1 MAVFAVMAVSP
12 AVAAE
17 IKTDTTQK
25 TGDLVMSGDSNKI
38 VSQGSIAEYW
48 KATGFLSGYW
58 NTIAE
63 LPGFIAGSTNPD
75 VTVSSGDITMS
86 TTTGYNAIVGS
97 VTGDVGFNLLALKF
111 NAYGGRPTI
120 IAENGDVLM
129 DGPANAVM
137 LGSTIK
143 GVDITL
149 ENSKNQV
156 VSVGTVAN
164 GVLGDF
170 AGKFMPADLGKV
182 EGIFNIVQG
191 SNLTASGSVTMNTA
205 TDTAVNNLKVNVIA
219 GGRGDISTLVSNYL
233 KDKIS
238 SSFFSDIAGA
248 IVNGMADDDFG
259 STITAT
265 ENITMGGGAS
275 VIVDTTLSDLADFAT
290 ADDKMTGL
298 QSLLAG
304 KSGNSTPVTLTAG
317 KDINLNSII
326 NMAYAAQG
334 GVALSAGSNIL
345 ADGALNVFGGKTK
358 LTANNIKLTPG
369 TSVSINKLV
378 GELKQLDGLM
388 PVGLSSITSDLGTL
402 ADQDVNASIVAGG
415 AYLKATA
422 LTNVEEDQD
431 AGGDIVLGGTAGIVV
446 NTEVTDILGAAKEHL
461 ATDDPHKMLFAK
473 DVLMSGTATKL
484 EADRD
489 INMGAQLNVLHGG
502 GFTKTPG
509 ENALTITAGNDVTL
523 HGAANLVS
531 GNVVVNAGSV
541 DDEGN
546 IKVGDIHMQGY
557 PLNSQLAG
565 AVAGL
570 ANGYLQIDDPS
581 SSPVSGMIGKLA
593 EKGSFN
599 VVTGGATL
607 NATGD
612 IIMDAKS
619 VDDVGKVGNINV
631 VLDTQ
636 FTDVITAVINGE
648 PSAILPT
655 TDKDVIKPTT
665 TLTAGGDIDLLGR
678 VNVVNGL
685 RGDVKVT
692 AGGNVNLQGNLSMV
706 SGNASVTGKTI
717 NINTDEAEKYKMY
730 VDSSELSI
738 LPDFTILDQIGGS
751 IEGVAMNAAVVAGG
765 ANLTSEGVDDKG
777 NGITIGGTVGLLM
790 NTPVADAI
798 KEFNPLSS
806 TKNPFE
812 LEIGASL
819 LQKGTATTLT
829 ATTGNIN
836 VGSQF
841 NLMHGGGFVKD
852 AVTKEIVRGENSLIL
867 NAKAGDVNVEGTA
880 NVVSGNVEVY
890 AKDITMTGEVLS
902 GGMADA
908 ANGLVGSLISGMD
921 IPGADKLTSSGVLN
935 KLIDKGSVNMVT
947 GGALLDATGD
957 IIMTGKSVDDVGKIG
972 NINAVIDTEIVD
984 VLEAKDGQLGSLVH
998 GGGYMTTL
1006 QADGNIKLEG
1016 RVNLVNGTY
1025 VTLNA
1030 GKDVDLN
1037 GNLSMIS
1044 GGAKVTGNN
1053 IKLNDDETGKLQMY
1067 FDSEELGA
1075 ILPAGS
1081 PITEMMDR
1089 FGVTDLLGTTG
1100 VNAAIVAGGA
1110 NLTATG
1116 DITTGGT
1123 VSMLVNTPLSE
1134 VMKELETWTEIKDE
1148 TWMVNQLL
1156 QTGTATSVHAD
1167 GNINLASRLNLMH
1180 GGNFG
1185 ENGAALSLTAG
1196 NDVKMSGSANVVSGN
1211 VKVEAGSRDAE
1222 GNIIQAGNI
1231 TMTGE
1236 PLKFDTGDA
1245 LDGVTGGEMLS
1256 KLAAQ
1261 GSTNIV
1267 TGGATLKATN
1277 NIKLDSM
1284 ANFVLDT
1291 EAVDLTEVIM
1301 NGNMNSVVEGGNKLT
1316 SLNADGNID
1325 LTGRLN
1331 MVNGAYVALNA
1342 GKDVNIN
1349 GTLNIVSG
1357 KAKVNGANINLNGQ
1371 TSVGLDWGEIIPGVV
1386 GDYVDGT
1393 GLTDKLNKGVN
1404 GNLVLGGSKLEAAN
1418 DIKMTGMASVVTNVP
1433 LGSAFEALNKKMD
1446 ETWQPE
1452 LWLMKDMLNDGVAT
1466 TLEADG
1472 NIEMGSRLNMLHGG
1486 NMADANAALKLTAG
1500 KEVII
1505 AGTANIISGNT
1516 QVIAG
1521 EGIKITGKTGV
1532 GFDWNQVVDVLPDKY
1547 AGYGELAGQMG
1558 ILGKLNKGVN
1568 GNVIAG
1574 GATLT
1579 AESGDITMEGMATAV
1594 VDVTAENVLT
1604 AVETMNGTP
1613 IMEGGAEDTLI
1624 KAKNGSIN
1632 LNSRLN
1638 LVNGGQVTLDANQNV
1653 NMNGTFNVVSGNANV
1668 VAGGNIEMNAQN
1680 KVGVDI
1686 SPMLDGHY
1694 AEIAKDLGMAD
1705 VLKNGVSSNIVAGG
1719 AKLEAEGDVKMS
1731 GVATAI
1737 VDTTASNVISAV
1749 KGDNLGEL
1757 MKGGKSKT
1765 EVIAGGDIKL
1775 ESQLN
1780 VVNGGNTKNA
1790 GGVHLSAGKD
1800 VLVGGKIS
1808 VVNRAEITTGNML
1821 TFDSD
1826 MSVVKNSSISATTDG
1841 VYFTGD
1847 KAELTNVNFNES
1859 YVSVQGANLL
1869 NTAGSTLEGTGSL
1882 SLESGSL
1889 VNAGSIELDIIVQGG
1904 QLSYTG
1910 DAEFASIYAISGVL
1924 NIDSSVTIN
1933 DTLVLGAVAS
1943 TFSMENTADSLTLNI
1958 NYNGAPIAAT
1968 NGIALGTGLNINVM
1982 VDDLQD
1988 IIGKEYDLFDGIAEF
2003 EQLLGSNLTFTDGS
2017 DTVTVDI
2024 EETSEGFKIVAST
2037 PIPEPTTATL
2047 SLLALAALAA
2057 RRRRK

>member
-12 AVAAE
+12 AVADNVT
-17 IKTDTTQK
+17 INSDQICSDGLT
-25 TGDLVMSGDSNKI
+25 MSGSDFNKI
-38 VSQGSIAEYW
+38 VGKDKSILWY
-48 KATGFLSGYW
+48 TLPSYILSD
-58 NTIAE
+58 
-63 LPGFIAGSTNPD
+63 STAN
-75 VTVSSGDITMS
+75 VTVTSGNLEMS
-86 TTTGYNAIVGS
+86 TTNGYNAIVGS
-97 VTGDVGFNLLALKF
+97 VTGDFSAILISGKGAPNVTA
-111 NAYGGRPTI
+111 NA
-120 IAENGDVLM
+120 GDVIM
-129 DGPANAVM
+129 KGPANAVM
-137 LGSTIK
+137 LGSTVK
-143 GVDITL
+143 GTNITL
-149 ENSKNQV
+149 ENNGDKTIT
-156 VSVGTVAN
+156 VGNVAS
-164 GVLGDF
+164 GILGDF
-170 AGKFMPADLGKV
+170 GAPFIPSSMKEM

-191 SNLTASGSVTMNTA
+191 SNLEASGSVTLNT
-205 TDTAVNNLKVNVIA
+205 TTNTAVNTLKVNVIA
-219 GGRGDISTLVSNYL
+219 GGRGDITDVVSDYL
-233 KDKIS
+233 DDKLGDRVAKYS
-238 SSFFSDIAGA
+238 GA
-248 IVNGMADDDFG
+248 ILNAMAGNKGG
-259 STITAT
+259 STITAGT
-265 ENITMGGGAS
+265 DINMGGGAS
-275 VIVDTTLSDLADFAT
+275 VIVDTTLSDLVDFAK

-317 KDINLNSII
+317 TDINLKSII

-334 GVALSAGSNIL
+334 GVALSAG
-345 ADGALNVFGGKTK
+345 ADINATGALNIVGGKTTMAAK
-358 LTANNIKLTPG
+358 NINFTPG
-369 TSVSINKLV
+369 TSVSFNQLA
-378 GELKQLDGLM
+378 GELGQLGDELL
-388 PVGLSSITSDLGTL
+388 PIDLSGVAGQLGSL
-402 ADQDVNASIVAGG
+402 ANEKINASVVAGG
-415 AYLKATA
+415 AQLTA
-422 LTNVEEDQD
+422 DQD
-431 AGGDIVLGGTAGIVV
+431 INMSGTAGIVV
-446 NTEVTDILGAAKEHL
+446 NAQVTDMVGALGHL
-461 ATDDPHKMLFAK
+461 KDGHELLFAQS
-473 DVLMSGTATKL
+473 LLESGTTTSL
-484 EADRD
+484 VADRD

-502 GFTKTPG
+502 GFTKKPG

-648 PSAILPT
+648 PNAILP

-738 LPDFTILDQIGGS
+738 LPDFAILDKIGGS

-765 ANLTSEGVDDKG
+765 ANLTADQ
-777 NGITIGGTVGLLM
+777 NITTGGTVGLLM

-806 TKNPFE
+806 TKNPSE
-812 LEIGASL
+812 LEIVGSL
-819 LQKGTATTLT
+819 LQKGEATTLT
-829 ATTGNIN
+829 STNGNIL

-867 NAKAGDVNVEGTA
+867 TAENGNVNVEGTA

-921 IPGADKLTSSGVLN
+921 IPGADKLTSTGVLN

-984 VLEAKDGQLGSLVH
+984 VLEAKDGQFGSLVH

-1134 VMKELETWTEIKDE
+1134 VMKELESYTKHEQE
-1148 TWMVNQLL
+1148 TWMAYQLL

-1185 ENGAALSLTAG
+1185 ENGANALSLTAG

-1211 VKVEAGSRDAE
+1211 VIVDAK
-1222 GNIIQAGNI
+1222 NDI
-1231 TMTGE
+1231 TMKGE

-1291 EAVDLTEVIM
+1291 EATDL
-1301 NGNMNSVVEGGNKLT
+1301 VETFMERDLDAVAQGGNKLT
-1316 SLNADGNID
+1316 SLNAGGNID
-1325 LTGRLN
+1325 LVGRLN
-1331 MVNGAYVALNA
+1331 VVNGAYVALNA
-1342 GKDVNIN
+1342 GQAVNI
-1349 GTLNIVSG
+1349 
-1357 KAKVNGANINLNGQ
+1357 Q
-1371 TSVGLDWGEIIPGVV
+1371 
-1386 GDYVDGT
+1386 
-1393 GLTDKLNKGVN
+1393 
-1404 GNLVLGGSKLEAAN
+1404 
-1418 DIKMTGMASVVTNVP
+1418 
-1433 LGSAFEALNKKMD
+1433 
-1446 ETWQPE
+1446 
-1452 LWLMKDMLNDGVAT
+1452 
-1466 TLEADG
+1466 
-1472 NIEMGSRLNMLHGG
+1472 
-1486 NMADANAALKLTAG
+1486 
-1500 KEVII
+1500 
-1505 AGTANIISGNT
+1505 GTANVVSGNAKVT
-1516 QVIAG
+1516 GGSIN
-1521 EGIKITGKTGV
+1521 ITGNNNVGIDWSELTGL
-1532 GFDWNQVVDVLPDKY
+1532 LPDKY
-1547 AGYGELAGQMG
+1547 AGYGDLAANMG
-1558 ILGKLNKGVN
+1558 ILDKMEGGVN
-1568 GNVIAG
+1568 GSLIAG

-1579 AESGDITMEGMATAV
+1579 ATSGDITMKGMVSAV
-1594 VDVTAENVLT
+1594 VDTTLANVLE
-1604 AVETMNGTP
+1604 AVQTMNGTP
-1613 IMEGGAEDTLI
+1613 IMEGGAEDTSLI
-1624 KAKNGSIN
+1624 AKQGNIN
-1632 LNSRLN
+1632 LESRLN
-1638 LVNGGQVTLDANQNV
+1638 FVNGGQVTLDAGQNV

-1668 VAGGNIEMNAQN
+1668 MAGGNIEMNAQN

-1686 SPMLDGHY
+1686 SPMLKGHY

-1780 VVNGGNTKNA
+1780 VVNGGNTTNA

-1808 VVNRAEITTGNML
+1808 VVNRAEITAGNML

-1968 NGIALGTGLNINVM
+1968 NGIVLGTGLNINVM

-1988 IIGKEYDLFDGIAEF
+1988 IIGKDYDLFEGIAEF
-2003 EQLLGSNLTFTDGS
+2003 EQLLGSNLTFTDGI
-2017 DTVTVDI
+2017 DTVTVGI